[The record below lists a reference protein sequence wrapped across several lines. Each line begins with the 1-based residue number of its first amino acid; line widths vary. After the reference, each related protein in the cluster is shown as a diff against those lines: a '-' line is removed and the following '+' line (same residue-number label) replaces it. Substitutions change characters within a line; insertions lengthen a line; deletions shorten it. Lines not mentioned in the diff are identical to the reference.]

1 MPRYFF
7 DVLLDDR
14 FCADEEGTVLDDEEA
29 AKFEATQAMAEV
41 ARDSL
46 RGADSKG
53 LKMTVR
59 NDAGVHLFELELH
72 FSLFDM
78 RS

>member
-14 FCADEEGTVLDDEEA
+14 FCADEEGTVLEDEEA
-29 AKFEATQAMAEV
+29 AELEATQAMAEV

-46 RGADSKG
+46 PGAESKS

-59 NDAGVHLFELELH
+59 DDAGVHLFELELH
-72 FSLFDM
+72 FSLLDM